1 MITLQQLRVFWAVAH
16 APSLTQA
23 AKQLGL
29 TQPSLSQHLARLE
42 AALGRRVFER
52 VSGQLALNDAGR
64 YLLRK
69 AETVLAEVDEA
80 EAALA
85 EFGAG
90 RRGRIAL
97 GGASSVAH
105 ALVPAAY
112 RRTRERFPAIEVDIH
127 ELSPRDALEQLW
139 GRNLT
144 LAVIAADAV
153 ADSGH
158 SFVKLPL
165 CADPQVLAVP
175 AGLELAG
182 IEAPE
187 RDLAPADL
195 ALLGRCIQFNF
206 GTTHTQRVE
215 AWYRRVLPHHQIV
228 AQCRTFE
235 TAIALV
241 AGGVGVALVPQL
253 AATHAGRTL
262 PGVELYATDLPPR
275 QLMALVPSQYRRPE
289 PYATFVEALVEA
301 GRAVNLPPLR
311 PLAPFIARLGRAAE
325 PAAP

>member
-16 APSLTQA
+16 APSLTRA

-52 VSGQLALNDAGR
+52 VGGQLILNDAGR

-85 EFGAG
+85 EFGTG

-97 GGASSVAH
+97 GGAASAMR

-112 RRTRERFPAIEVDIH
+112 LRTCERFPALELDVH
-127 ELSPRDALEQLW
+127 ELSPREALEQLW

-144 LAVIAADAV
+144 LALVAADAV

-158 SFVKLPL
+158 SFAKLPL
-165 CADPQVLAVP
+165 CADAQVLAVP
-175 AGLELAG
+175 AGLELG
-182 IEAPE
+182 GVLDPD
-187 RDLAPADL
+187 RQLAPADL
-195 ALLGRCIQFNF
+195 ALLRRCIQFNF

-215 AWYRRVLPHHQIV
+215 AWYRRILPHHQVV

-241 AGGVGVALVPQL
+241 AGGAGVALVPQL
-253 AATHAGRTL
+253 AATFAGRL
-262 PGVELYATDLPPR
+262 HPGVEVYATDLPSR
-275 QLMALVPSQYRRPE
+275 QIVALVPSQYRHLE
-289 PYATFVEALVEA
+289 PYVTFLEALGEA
-301 GRAVNLPPLR
+301 GRTLTLPPVR
-311 PLAPFIARLGRAAE
+311 PVPPFLVALPRAAE
-325 PAAP
+325 